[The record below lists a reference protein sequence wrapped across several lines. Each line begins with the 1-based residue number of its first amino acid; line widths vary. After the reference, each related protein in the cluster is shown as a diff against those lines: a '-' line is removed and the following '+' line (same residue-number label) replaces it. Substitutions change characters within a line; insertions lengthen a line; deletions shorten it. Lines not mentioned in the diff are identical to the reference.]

1 MIASLEG
8 TLQTKTLE
16 GAVINV
22 GGVGFAVTLP
32 ASTLSS
38 IGGTGD
44 RVRLYTHL
52 QVRDDALN
60 LFGFTSA
67 EELGLFQMLIGITGL
82 GPKLALAMLSTMS
95 PEKIAS
101 AIAGENIAM
110 LTQVPGVGKKVAA
123 RIVVELKDKVGAG
136 LASAV
141 MPEAT
146 RAENADAL
154 AALLSLGYSALE
166 ANEAVA
172 SLPLDVEAN
181 LEDRVRLALGYLAN
195 R

>member
-22 GGVGFAVTLP
+22 GGVGFAVALP
-32 ASTLSS
+32 TSTLSS
-38 IGGTGD
+38 LGGTGD
-44 RVRLYTHL
+44 RVRLYTYL
-52 QVRDDALN
+52 QVKDDGLN
-60 LFGFTSA
+60 LFGFASA
-67 EELGLFQMLIGITGL
+67 EELALFRMLIGITGL

-110 LTQVPGVGKKVAA
+110 LTQVPGIGKKVAA
-123 RIVVELKDKVGAG
+123 RIVVELKDKVSSGF
-136 LASAV
+136 ASV
-141 MPEAT
+141 MLPET

-172 SLPLDVEAN
+172 SLPLDVETN

>member
-22 GGVGFAVTLP
+22 GGVGFAVALP

-60 LFGFTSA
+60 LFGFASA
-67 EELGLFQMLIGITGL
+67 EELSLFQMLIGITGL
-82 GPKLALAMLSTMS
+82 GPKLALAMLSEMS
-95 PEKIAS
+95 PEKIAA

-110 LTQVPGVGKKVAA
+110 ITQVPGIGKKVAA

-136 LASAV
+136 LVGVV
-141 MPEAT
+141 MTET

-154 AALLSLGYSALE
+154 AALLSLGYSVLE

-172 SLPLDVEAN
+172 SLPLDVETN
-181 LEDRVRLALGYLAN
+181 LEDRVRLALGYLAS

>member
-8 TLQTKTLE
+8 TLQTKTPE

-22 GGVGFAVTLP
+22 GGVGFAVALP
-32 ASTLSS
+32 ASTLS
-38 IGGTGD
+38 ILGGTGD
-44 RVRLYTHL
+44 RVRLYTYL
-52 QVRDDALN
+52 QVKDDGLN
-60 LFGFTSA
+60 LFGFASA
-67 EELGLFQMLIGITGL
+67 EELALFRMLIGITGL

-123 RIVVELKDKVGAG
+123 RIVVELKDKLSTGF
-136 LASAV
+136 ASV
-141 MPEAT
+141 MLPET
-146 RAENADAL
+146 RAGNADAL

-172 SLPLDVEAN
+172 SLPLDVETN